1 MGSLTDF
8 KKKYGIPVYEKE
20 AAPASSKTEKPDS
33 LKKFMKRHGAI
44 DYQER
49 AIQKQKELVDSI
61 NKKSAPFVKT
71 PQTPSEKSFDA
82 VGKAHNAAAWSAQQ
96 AIYAAKED
104 RRKAG
109 QTEIR
114 QLEQELRL
122 METELEHY
130 QNNTPMDWR
139 STTDRQAYTKGYE
152 DRKAAISAKQA
163 ELNRAR
169 HMQEGYELSAVGDP
183 ASELYDPQFDQLSKY
198 VPTAQR
204 SPASSYNAGY
214 EDPTYDLINTMGQPS
229 QSYAQQG
236 NTDDRTDA
244 LDPHYAHLTKDEIAI
259 YNYYYAK
266 DRKKARQYLESLQE
280 ELDDRANK
288 ERFKTMKG
296 DLGEELLF
304 AAESGIDRYAT
315 GFVNLTRVGDDY
327 IPPARTQSLSQMVRE
342 DLADDGFKLPEW
354 MGGASLG
361 QTGFDAINSISYV
374 LPSTLTSMAAEAV
387 VPGSGA
393 VVGRAMMGGSIFGN
407 AYSEMVNMGYTPT
420 QATNYAALASAS
432 EVFLQSLM
440 GGISSLGGT
449 LPKEAAKLLLDKVD
463 HAIARAA
470 ITLSFNSL
478 GELSEEYLQNV
489 LEPWFQNIA
498 LQTQNDIDLISG
510 EALYEGLLGALTS
523 LFMEAPGTIHQEHIR
538 SQNTAQKSE
547 AIPSP
552 GGKVPEGRKGNGETS
567 QAPSATLGP
576 LPEGAV
582 GRADWGSVPTG
593 SDVGIGPNAAPTTP
607 LDPATLMDETI
618 AQLRGAPADPIA
630 AALDTIRSGGT
641 VSNRQASDILANA
654 NAVQQLVQQTGMTLP
669 DTASGKRAAVKDAL
683 ATLATRHPLAPPLG
697 ELSPKATEGVPP
709 VTITPTVDTA
719 PKISHNN
726 KNETGGTDHARTD
739 NNGLSGTSEAG
750 LPGGTGDRW
759 LRGMGSQ
766 QVQLSGQAPGE
777 VEAGSYMGPGSV
789 ETRPGGGSF
798 EVQLRI
804 SPVLRVSDRLQSA
817 QTARGTKT
825 YAVRD
830 TTTQPQTYADALT
843 AGRNSDTANG
853 WCVTPKSAQDLSSDG
868 VRTVMNDTGTV
879 GAGIAPN
886 GDIVAV
892 FKNKNG
898 GPPRALDTLMPIII
912 EQGGDRLDCYGE
924 GLVRAY
930 ENYGFIPVAR
940 VEFNS
945 EYANEGWN
953 ESKGHPWIYFMIH
966 NGDTAEQVASKIGTY
981 PHMSIAQLEALP
993 TYGKED
999 YDSAMAYRD
1008 NLLPDRSDVPQ
1019 RNEASK
1025 DLPQASTAPLG
1036 SPSGGAGTA
1045 QATPSSDDGGDFPTS
1060 PLESSFGP
1068 NTVGSA
1074 QSAFEYKEKTSGLY
1088 ENTYENATSKDVQ
1101 AIGSE
1106 AQSRD
1111 PRIGLYAVETEAESL
1126 FRAKQRT
1133 ATEEDIDWEYDDL
1146 MDRDNWNGEDNDTA
1160 MRVLDHLLKSGDL
1173 LRFDELADK
1182 QRERAT
1188 SSAQMTQSF
1197 AKYTRQTTTATA
1209 VEAMGK
1215 VNELS
1220 EHDIQKRAYKKQ
1232 GFDQW
1237 QQDLK
1242 QTILDL
1248 ANQIDGVTT
1257 GDVVSMREV
1266 IRALAQF
1273 RRTTAWMGCS
1283 SKLTKIADSALGTLD
1298 FETLKAVANAQL
1310 SMIPEDFRRRSV
1322 GQIVRTIRIHNMLS
1336 SLATV
1341 NRNAIGNVGGGLVDG
1356 FSDST
1361 VGRGLDVLVSL
1372 ATGKRTVGNDI
1383 IHGKTYLSAATKAA
1397 KMAAMCVELDIPM
1410 DSESR
1415 FSVGYTRTHSPQR
1428 GIIGRFLSAYEKVM
1442 RHALEVS
1449 DQFFEGGSAGA
1460 VRKSLEDLGAKS
1472 GLTDDE
1478 ISAVAGKVGKRR
1490 TYKDDR
1496 KLTRGAKLIKRGLD
1510 EFGSDEL
1517 GLGDLVMPFTGTSS
1531 NLGQTAVDYSGAGV
1545 FTGLYEI
1552 MKLIRDVRRGD
1563 YEGGSKTTTHRG
1575 QSRTV
1580 TLVEAQR
1587 QAVTNAARGITGAG
1601 LVAAFAAMA
1610 LTGIIRVHDDE
1621 DKDAR
1626 ALDQS
1631 QDLSGAQ
1638 FNVDAM
1644 LRAFN
1649 GEDTAWQ
1656 TGDHTVTIDFLEP
1669 FNAQMYIG
1677 YILSQEETVA
1687 DMLKAYPGASL
1698 EGIVRSILDM
1708 PMMQG
1713 LSETA
1718 DLISGIG
1725 RSLEEGDEVSDW
1737 GSVASD
1743 VGGQLLG
1750 STGTSFIP
1758 AWLRQSAYMA
1768 DPYYR
1773 DTTGDDPMEKAINQ
1787 IKSNIPGLSTTL
1799 PMKYSGLG
1807 EEQRRHEG
1815 GISGFF
1821 NTFVNPGKIS
1831 TIDISNIAAAVDRI
1845 SEATGNVAIYPED
1858 KAPASFTYDGT
1869 TVTISGKDM
1878 TETYQR
1884 TYGESVADLYG
1895 ELISSE
1901 DFQSLPAADQASVLE
1916 KAKTYAT
1923 HLARASVSDYNK
1935 VPAYIA
1941 EKGKGVSEA
1950 SAILRH
1956 HVASIISDAFTSLT
1970 DAWKNGTSADASVS
1984 KLNEV
1989 YDTLQ
1994 ALPTKTRAAITKE
2007 LTGRQAAFVEAK
2019 KAGLTTESFTDLY
2032 RQYRDI
2038 EATSKTASQK
2048 AQDWSHALELS
2059 RSKGQISTKQRDI
2072 LKDKLY
2078 FADIIPQD
2086 ADKYDRM
2093 VAAGIPAKKADYVTD
2108 LLANIPPE
2116 PGYTTVRPIQQMEAI
2131 VSDRSLTSYTD
2142 DLLHVL
2148 LDDKADEQ
2156 YDRSRAL
2163 GLEADECVQLY
2174 RHYLDDRKKASF
2186 LTFCKNELSLSTSTA
2201 ETLYKIWSGK
2211 A

>member
-1 MGSLTDF
+1 MGSLSDF
-8 KKKYGIPVYEKE
+8 KKRHGITDEPVQQAPKPSKTASRPNSLERFKQTHNVMNLDEYEAQQQRQTIQTQKNNIDNALRG
-20 AAPASSKTEKPDS
+20 AAPF
-33 LKKFMKRHGAI
+33 L
-44 DYQER
+44 
-49 AIQKQKELVDSI
+49 
-61 NKKSAPFVKT
+61 KT
-71 PQTPSEKSFDA
+71 PQTDTEKSFA
-82 VGKAHNAAAWSAQQ
+82 AIGKAHGAAVWDQHLQTQTALKAGQK
-96 AIYAAKED
+96 AKED
-104 RRKAG
+104 AQAMQPQIDAAKARYDEAKGAQRKDTALEILQKAAASIVGGLTGTPAEITPYENDRQHEVAARRDEVSK
-109 QTEIR
+109 
-114 QLEQELRL
+114 LEQKQRDL
-122 METELEHY
+122 MFRYYSSLMAA
-130 QNNTPMDWR
+130 PSFD
-139 STTDRQAYTKGYE
+139 E
-152 DRKAAISAKQA
+152 DSQFRTSRNGKAVSAMPI
-163 ELNRAR
+163 L
-169 HMQEGYELSAVGDP
+169 
-183 ASELYDPQFDQLSKY
+183 
-198 VPTAQR
+198 
-204 SPASSYNAGY
+204 
-214 EDPTYDLINTMGQPS
+214 
-229 QSYAQQG
+229 
-236 NTDDRTDA
+236 DA
-244 LDPHYAHLTKDEIAI
+244 LGQETGRVTYTETGYDDLEYDYINRDPGAMAIAESQDMSSGSTIFGMDKSYLKAMKNDEIAV
-259 YNYYYAK
+259 YNYVYKTQGPEAARSLIELLSSDLTLRQRLSREEY
-266 DRKKARQYLESLQE
+266 ARQF
-280 ELDDRANK
+280 ANEHK
-288 ERFKTMKG
+288 
-296 DLGEELLF
+296 
-304 AAESGIDRYAT
+304 
-315 GFVNLTRVGDDY
+315 V
-327 IPPARTQSLSQMVRE
+327 
-342 DLADDGFKLPEW
+342 
-354 MGGASLG
+354 
-361 QTGFDAINSISYV
+361 
-374 LPSTLTSMAAEAV
+374 
-387 VPGSGA
+387 
-393 VVGRAMMGGSIFGN
+393 
-407 AYSEMVNMGYTPT
+407 
-420 QATNYAALASAS
+420 
-432 EVFLQSLM
+432 
-440 GGISSLGGT
+440 ISSLGTVATAPLKGFGYIGQT
-449 LPKEAAKLLLDKVD
+449 IDYLDDGRIDQNAPYNQYSHTSSAIREQVGSTMGGVGNFLYQTGMSMGDFVASLAASGGNQ
-463 HAIARAA
+463 
-470 ITLSFNSL
+470 TLSLILTGTSSASDTVIQAKDRGLSDDQAFALGTVAGAAEIAMEKIGMDALFDTKFLRSKGWRGYLLMNGLAESFEEVGTDGINTLADIIISQDKSL
-478 GELSEEYLQNV
+478 WQEAIDKYREAGMTESQAFGKAVGDKALELFLSAAGG
-489 LEPWFQNIA
+489 F
-498 LQTQNDIDLISG
+498 ISG
-510 EALYEGLLGALTS
+510 EALGSVGAIKYNMELADMGRKIDAMGLSDQQIRQIIRQELDLPSDSRAYQLALKMLDTLNAGKQVS
-523 LFMEAPGTIHQEHIR
+523 GSQIAQMLVAGQEYLEAQAGDAE
-538 SQNTAQKSE
+538 
-547 AIPSP
+547 
-552 GGKVPEGRKGNGETS
+552 VPEGDGQNEG
-567 QAPSATLGP
+567 
-576 LPEGAV
+576 GAV
-582 GRADWGSVPTG
+582 SPATEGD
-593 SDVGIGPNAAPTTP
+593 APTTP

-641 VSNRQASDILANA
+641 VSNRQASDILANG
-654 NAVQQLVQQTGMTLP
+654 NAVRSLVQQTGMTLP
-669 DTASGKRAAVKDAL
+669 DTASGKRAAVKEAL
-683 ATLATRHPLAPPLG
+683 ATLATRHPLAPPPG
-697 ELSPKATEGVPP
+697 ELSPKVTLRPQARAGEQPPEGRLLASAEGVSP

-726 KNETGGTDHARTD
+726 KNETGGTYHADPERTE
-739 NNGLSGTSEAG
+739 LSGAPEAG
-750 LPGGTGDRW
+750 LPGGAGEQW
-759 LRGMGSQ
+759 LSDLIAEQMR
-766 QVQLSGQAPGE
+766 LSGPASGTVGTGAE
-777 VEAGSYMGPGSV
+777 VVPGSV
-789 ETRPGGGSF
+789 PEGSGSRDF
-798 EVQLRI
+798 GVQLRT

-817 QTARGTKT
+817 QTSRGTNA
-825 YAVRD
+825 YSVRD
-830 TTTQPQTYADALT
+830 TTALPQVYADALT
-843 AGRNSDTANG
+843 AGRNSDVKNG
-853 WCVTPKSAQDLSSDG
+853 WCVTPKTAQDLSSDG
-868 VRTVMNDTGTV
+868 IRTIMNDTGTV

-924 GLVRAY
+924 ILVSTY

-945 EYANEGWN
+945 EYANEGWD

-981 PHMSIAQLEALP
+981 PHMTPEQLEALP

-1008 NLLPDRSDVPQ
+1008 SLLPDRSDVTQ
-1019 RNEASK
+1019 RSEATT
-1025 DLPQASTAPLG
+1025 DLPQASSAPPNDAVFLRSASDEGSPRPSTAPLG
-1036 SPSGGAGTA
+1036 SPRGGAGTA
-1045 QATPSSDDGGDFPTS
+1045 QAVTEGVSPPPTSVEDAPPVGASIARPTQATPSSDDGGDFPTS

-1088 ENTYENATSKDVQ
+1088 GNTYENATSKDVQ

-1146 MDRDNWNGEDNDTA
+1146 MDRNDWNGEDNDTA
-1160 MRVLDHLLKSGDL
+1160 FRILDHLRKSGDMV
-1173 LRFDELADK
+1173 RFDKLAAK
-1182 QRERAT
+1182 QQKRAT

-1273 RRTTAWMGCS
+1273 RRTTAWMGYS

-1341 NRNAIGNVGGGLVDG
+1341 NRNAIGNVSGGLVDG

-1531 NLGQTAVDYSGAGV
+1531 NLGQTAIDYSGAGV

-1656 TGDHTVTIDFLEP
+1656 AGDHTVTIDFLEP

-1698 EGIVRSILDM
+1698 E
-1708 PMMQG
+1708 
-1713 LSETA
+1713 
-1718 DLISGIG
+1718 
-1725 RSLEEGDEVSDW
+1725 
-1737 GSVASD
+1737 ASC
-1743 VGGQLLG
+1743 
-1750 STGTSFIP
+1750 
-1758 AWLRQSAYMA
+1758 
-1768 DPYYR
+1768 DPFW
-1773 DTTGDDPMEKAINQ
+1773 IC
-1787 IKSNIPGLSTTL
+1787 L
-1799 PMKYSGLG
+1799 
-1807 EEQRRHEG
+1807 
-1815 GISGFF
+1815 
-1821 NTFVNPGKIS
+1821 
-1831 TIDISNIAAAVDRI
+1831 
-1845 SEATGNVAIYPED
+1845 
-1858 KAPASFTYDGT
+1858 
-1869 TVTISGKDM
+1869 
-1878 TETYQR
+1878 
-1884 TYGESVADLYG
+1884 
-1895 ELISSE
+1895 
-1901 DFQSLPAADQASVLE
+1901 
-1916 KAKTYAT
+1916 
-1923 HLARASVSDYNK
+1923 
-1935 VPAYIA
+1935 
-1941 EKGKGVSEA
+1941 
-1950 SAILRH
+1950 
-1956 HVASIISDAFTSLT
+1956 
-1970 DAWKNGTSADASVS
+1970 
-1984 KLNEV
+1984 
-1989 YDTLQ
+1989 
-1994 ALPTKTRAAITKE
+1994 
-2007 LTGRQAAFVEAK
+2007 
-2019 KAGLTTESFTDLY
+2019 
-2032 RQYRDI
+2032 
-2038 EATSKTASQK
+2038 
-2048 AQDWSHALELS
+2048 
-2059 RSKGQISTKQRDI
+2059 
-2072 LKDKLY
+2072 
-2078 FADIIPQD
+2078 
-2086 ADKYDRM
+2086 
-2093 VAAGIPAKKADYVTD
+2093 
-2108 LLANIPPE
+2108 
-2116 PGYTTVRPIQQMEAI
+2116 
-2131 VSDRSLTSYTD
+2131 
-2142 DLLHVL
+2142 
-2148 LDDKADEQ
+2148 
-2156 YDRSRAL
+2156 
-2163 GLEADECVQLY
+2163 
-2174 RHYLDDRKKASF
+2174 
-2186 LTFCKNELSLSTSTA
+2186 
-2201 ETLYKIWSGK
+2201 
-2211 A
+2211 

>member
-20 AAPASSKTEKPDS
+20 ETPAASKAEKPDS

-49 AIQKQKELVDSI
+49 ARQKQKDMVDRI
-61 NKKSAPFVKT
+61 NAQSAPFLKT

-109 QTEIR
+109 QTQIR

-139 STTDRQAYTKGYE
+139 STTDRQTYTKGYE
-152 DRKAAISAKQA
+152 DRKSAISAKQA

-169 HMQEGYELSAVGDP
+169 HLQEGYELAAVGDP
-183 ASELYDPQFDQLSKY
+183 ASELYDPRFKEKSQYVSTKRDDFWGKLSSQYGTGYGDNAYEFINDRDGARSEILRKYAVMTGGRKGKTTYEEKGYDQM
-198 VPTAQR
+198 TA
-204 SPASSYNAGY
+204 
-214 EDPTYDLINTMGQPS
+214 
-229 QSYAQQG
+229 
-236 NTDDRTDA
+236 
-244 LDPHYAHLTKDEIAI
+244 DEIAV
-259 YNYYYAK
+259 YNYYYAQ
-266 DRKKARQYLESLQE
+266 DRKKAEQYLESLQD
-280 ELDDRANK
+280 ELSERAAGKRFETMEGKTARELMFAGEAGLDRA
-288 ERFKTMKG
+288 
-296 DLGEELLF
+296 
-304 AAESGIDRYAT
+304 ST
-315 GFVNLTRVGDDY
+315 GFNNLFRLGDDY
-327 IPPARTQSLSQMVRE
+327 IPASSTQVLSEKVRE
-342 DLADDGFKLPEW
+342 DLGDDGFHLPKW
-354 MGGASLG
+354 IGGASVAQMG
-361 QTGFDAINSISYV
+361 YDAINSGANM
-374 LPSTLTSMAAEAV
+374 LPSVLSSVAANAV
-387 VPGSGA
+387 VPGSGT
-393 VVGRAMMGGSIFGN
+393 VVGSAMMGGSLFGN
-407 AYSEMVNMGYTPT
+407 AYGEMVNMGYTPG
-420 QATNYAALASAS
+420 QAANYATLTAAS
-432 EVFLQSLM
+432 EVLLQNV
-440 GGISSLGGT
+440 LGGFST
-449 LPKEAAKLLLDKVD
+449 LGGALPKEASKLLLDKVD
-463 HAIARAA
+463 KAIARVA
-470 ITLSFNSL
+470 IRLGTNAL
-478 GELSEEYLQNV
+478 GEFSEEYLQEV

-498 LQTQNDIDLISG
+498 LQAQNDVDLISE
-510 EALYEGLLGALTS
+510 EALYSGLLGAVTS
-523 LFMEAPGTIHQEHIR
+523 LFMEGPGTIHQEHIR

-567 QAPSATLGP
+567 QVPSATLGTITSTTAKTDGSGSATTP
-576 LPEGAV
+576 VGASIARPTPV
-582 GRADWGSVPTG
+582 GADAH
-593 SDVGIGPNAAPTTP
+593 IGPSSAP

-641 VSNRQASDILANA
+641 VTNRQASDILANG

-669 DTASGKRAAVKDAL
+669 DTASGKRAAVKEAL
-683 ATLATRHPLAPPLG
+683 ATLAARQPTDLAP
-697 ELSPKATEGVPP
+697 LSHV
-709 VTITPTVDTA
+709 I
-719 PKISHNN
+719 
-726 KNETGGTDHARTD
+726 AR
-739 NNGLSGTSEAG
+739 
-750 LPGGTGDRW
+750 
-759 LRGMGSQ
+759 
-766 QVQLSGQAPGE
+766 
-777 VEAGSYMGPGSV
+777 
-789 ETRPGGGSF
+789 
-798 EVQLRI
+798 
-804 SPVLRVSDRLQSA
+804 SA
-817 QTARGTKT
+817 
-825 YAVRD
+825 
-830 TTTQPQTYADALT
+830 
-843 AGRNSDTANG
+843 
-853 WCVTPKSAQDLSSDG
+853 
-868 VRTVMNDTGTV
+868 
-879 GAGIAPN
+879 
-886 GDIVAV
+886 
-892 FKNKNG
+892 
-898 GPPRALDTLMPIII
+898 
-912 EQGGDRLDCYGE
+912 
-924 GLVRAY
+924 
-930 ENYGFIPVAR
+930 
-940 VEFNS
+940 
-945 EYANEGWN
+945 
-953 ESKGHPWIYFMIH
+953 
-966 NGDTAEQVASKIGTY
+966 
-981 PHMSIAQLEALP
+981 
-993 TYGKED
+993 
-999 YDSAMAYRD
+999 
-1008 NLLPDRSDVPQ
+1008 SDVAIPP
-1019 RNEASK
+1019 A
-1025 DLPQASTAPLG
+1025 TATPLG

-1045 QATPSSDDGGDFPTS
+1045 QAVTLRPQARAGEQPPEGRLLASAEGVSPLLASAEGVSPTSTSAKEAPPVGASIARPTQATPSSDDGGDFPTS

-1088 ENTYENATSKDVQ
+1088 GNTYENATSKDVQ

-1160 MRVLDHLLKSGDL
+1160 MRVLDHLRKSGDL
-1173 LRFDELADK
+1173 LRFDELAAK
-1182 QRERAT
+1182 QRELTT

-1248 ANQIDGVTT
+1248 SNQIDGVTT

-1273 RRTTAWMGCS
+1273 RRTTAWMGYS

-1336 SLATV
+1336 SLATF
-1341 NRNAIGNVGGGLVDG
+1341 NRNAIGNVSGGLVDG

-1415 FSVGYTRTHSPQR
+1415 FSVGHTRTHSPQR

-1656 TGDHTVTIDFLEP
+1656 AGDHTVTIDFLEP

-1773 DTTGDDPMEKAINQ
+1773 DTTGDDPMEKAMNQ

-1807 EEQRRHEG
+1807 EEQHRHEG

-1831 TIDISNIAAAVDRI
+1831 TIDVSDIAAAVDRI
-1845 SEATGNVAIYPED
+1845 SEATGNLAIYPED

-1869 TVTISGKDM
+1869 TVTISGKEM

-1884 TYGESVADLYG
+1884 TYGESVATLYD
-1895 ELISSE
+1895 ELIASE

-1956 HVASIISDAFTSLT
+1956 HVASIISGAFTSLT
-1970 DAWKNGTSADASVS
+1970 TAWKNGTSADASVS

-2078 FADIIPQD
+2078 FSSFIPQD
-2086 ADKYDRM
+2086 AGKYDAM
-2093 VAAGIPAKKADYVTD
+2093 ISSGIPAGKADYVTD
-2108 LLANIPPE
+2108 LLAGILPE
-2116 PGYTTVRPIQQMEAI
+2116 DGYTTVRQIQKMEAI

-2148 LDDKADEQ
+2148 LDDKADEK

-2163 GLEADECVQLY
+2163 GLEADEYVQLY

-2211 A
+2211 D